1 MDPER
6 QTSQLRGGQ
15 VERVKGNAE
24 HRVRKRVA
32 TQERLIKLS
41 EGNAVRPDIAVPER
55 GSRVV
60 DFSNLQSGGAVWTPA
75 IARIRDIRK
84 GILVDFQLSE
94 GKSRAGT
101 NSPEKENLSQGASIS
116 DGKDVSINHIW
127 TPDKKNKKEN
137 PRRLENL
144 EALYIY

>member
-1 MDPER
+1 
-6 QTSQLRGGQ
+6 
-15 VERVKGNAE
+15 
-24 HRVRKRVA
+24 
-32 TQERLIKLS
+32 
-41 EGNAVRPDIAVPER
+41 
-55 GSRVV
+55 
-60 DFSNLQSGGAVWTPA
+60 VWTPA